1 MVVLHLICIAGTIA
15 AFGISLSGGSSPPE
29 CKVLDPDAASE
40 LIGTSGKDLQI
51 LDVRTPE
58 EFQSEHIH
66 DAVNVNV
73 RDPDF
78 AEQIS
83 MFKEDMPV
91 LAYCKSGVRSETA
104 GTTLVSK
111 GFKEVYLI
119 KGGIEGWKGAGYPV
133 E

>member
-1 MVVLHLICIAGTIA
+1 MVVLHLIGIAGTIA
-15 AFGISLSGGSSPPE
+15 ALLGSSSSSG

-40 LIGTSGKDLQI
+40 LIKTSGKDLQI

-58 EFQSEHIH
+58 EFQSDHIH

-73 RDPDF
+73 RDPGF
-78 AEQIS
+78 AAQIS

-91 LAYCKSGVRSETA
+91 LAYCKSGVRSESA
-104 GTTLVSK
+104 GTTLVST

-119 KGGIEGWKGAGYPV
+119 KGGIEAWKGAGYPV